1 MTSSPAG
8 GAQVHVTVS
17 CGWCTLRAPTLALQG
32 SGFNITANFLEASCA
47 AVCPDVSLPVATM
60 HEHLLLPA
68 ACRECVVAK
77 GWEAIREGRQQLRF
91 FATSAQVRLVLWH
104 CLCYFLSCIA
114 LFFAHSSVH
123 VGLFDVT
130 CVSPMCVVIWS

>member
-104 CLCYFLSCIA
+104 CLCYFLSWLHCLVFCSFKCACRTLRCI
-114 LFFAHSSVH
+114 L
-123 VGLFDVT
+123 DRMDRKET
-130 CVSPMCVVIWS
+130 